1 MSDPAASTPEPQAN
15 HQGGSAPSDD
25 ALENA
30 FNGMR
35 TELVSSLYFMLGNH
49 DDAQDV
55 AQEAFLKCWRNRD
68 SLVEVRNLQAWIYR
82 VALNAAKD
90 LQRNSWRRRVR
101 SLGDAPVR
109 DQASGNSPLAAYQV
123 REDEERLH
131 QALLDL
137 RPEEKEV
144 FLLRQ
149 NGVLTYEEIAE
160 LRRVPVGTV
169 KTQMRAA
176 VAKLRQALSEEANP

>member
-1 MSDPAASTPEPQAN
+1 MSDPAASTPAPTAVGREE
-15 HQGGSAPSDD
+15 GAPSDE
-25 ALENA
+25 ALLQA

-35 TELVSSLYFMLGNH
+35 TELVSTLYYVLGSH
-49 DDAQDV
+49 DDAQDA
-55 AQEAFLKCWRNRD
+55 AQDAFLKCWRARN
-68 SLVEVRNLQAWIYR
+68 SLPEVRNLQAWIYR

-101 SLGDAPVR
+101 PLGGAPLR
-109 DQASGNSPLAAYQV
+109 DPACGNSPVAAYQDQ
-123 REDEERLH
+123 EDQERLH
-131 QALLDL
+131 RALLDL

-149 NGVLTYEEIAE
+149 NGFLTYEEIAVM
-160 LRRVPVGTV
+160 RKVPVGTV

-176 VAKLRQALSEEANP
+176 VTKLRQALSGEAKP